1 VQLWTGLWRL
11 KAVMTKNSGLEA
23 RKFSENASPTIDLW
37 GVNVMK
43 QVQGLIRRKTNKPI
57 TA

>member
-1 VQLWTGLWRL
+1 
-11 KAVMTKNSGLEA
+11 MTKNSGLEA

-43 QVQGLIRRKTNKPI
+43 QFQGLIRRKTNKPI